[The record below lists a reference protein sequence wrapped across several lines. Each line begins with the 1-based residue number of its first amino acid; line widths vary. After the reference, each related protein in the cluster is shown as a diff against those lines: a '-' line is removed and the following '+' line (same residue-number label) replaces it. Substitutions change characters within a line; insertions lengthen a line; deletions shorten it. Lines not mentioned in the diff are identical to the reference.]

1 MTFHDTTAEI
11 EVSFRTHRRR
21 KTEHGRTDRH
31 DSWNSY
37 LDVALISKYY
47 LDKPEDKNDIFNSHP
62 KVKGLTDETKLD
74 VTNSPVP
81 YIMR

>member
-1 MTFHDTTAEI
+1 M
-11 EVSFRTHRRR
+11 
-21 KTEHGRTDRH
+21 EHGRTDRH

-37 LDVALISKYY
+37 LDVLALLCLAWYLVTLVGMYRDFFSKYH
-47 LDKPEDKNDIFNSHP
+47 LGKAEDKNDTFNSHP
-62 KVKGLTDETKLD
+62 KEKGLTDETKLD